1 MEKFKSAVGERKLR
15 SSEVV
20 EVLTAAETSA
30 VAAVAG
36 EGDEPKNSSSG
47 GKLMRLGDRKGL
59 VRRRLLMVML
69 MSDRWSGGVVLLLL
83 GGPPWTAGHG
93 PSTRA
98 KAKAKAKAL
107 AQKKMHAPSEPPATY
122 HPTGP
127 LCGSAAAAAIVATV
141 GSLLWLAP
149 ALKKMGACLN
159 WDEGGEIEKFFGN
172 APVSC
177 EPSHMNCAFGHEIH
191 ESESESLCLSTN

>member
-69 MSDRWSGGVVLLLL
+69 MSDRWSGGVVSYCYCWVDRH
-83 GGPPWTAGHG
+83 GQPAMVHRPEPKPKPKPKPKRWFKGRCMHRASRPPPTTPRVRFAAPPRRLPSLPPLALCFGWPQRSRRWGH
-93 PSTRA
+93 
-98 KAKAKAKAL
+98 
-107 AQKKMHAPSEPPATY
+107 
-122 HPTGP
+122 
-127 LCGSAAAAAIVATV
+127 V
-141 GSLLWLAP
+141 
-149 ALKKMGACLN
+149 
-159 WDEGGEIEKFFGN
+159 
-172 APVSC
+172 
-177 EPSHMNCAFGHEIH
+177 
-191 ESESESLCLSTN
+191 